1 MAAFV
6 KATCALPPLLSR
18 TFTSLST
25 LTDSHTFLSLPFVL
39 DRSLMSTS
47 IQAQAAVL
55 FFDTTSRVTYKN
67 IPKWHADVSRI
78 CPDATFVLVRA
89 FPNVVYF

>member
-1 MAAFV
+1 M
-6 KATCALPPLLSR
+6 P
-18 TFTSLST
+18 
-25 LTDSHTFLSLPFVL
+25 
-39 DRSLMSTS
+39 TS

-78 CPDATFVLVRA
+78 CPDITFVLVRA
-89 FPNVVYF
+89 FLNVLYF